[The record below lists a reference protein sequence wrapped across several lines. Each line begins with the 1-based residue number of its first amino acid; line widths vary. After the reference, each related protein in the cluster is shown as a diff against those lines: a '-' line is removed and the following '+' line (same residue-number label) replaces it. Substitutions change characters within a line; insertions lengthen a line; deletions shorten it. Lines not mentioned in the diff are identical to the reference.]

1 MPRTRKKIESS
12 PDQGEFDPMAVG
24 TAANNPTFE
33 EDQRPAY
40 PEDEDGNLPQDS
52 VDDGPQG
59 GVVELQFNADDPS
72 DINAL
77 GRTTAG
83 MSQGQQAAAAE
94 LKRFMERKTRLLE
107 EKQAIMEDIKELNTE
122 MKGLGYDVKAV
133 DLVLKIDNL
142 SDTQKEARRAQNLV
156 NATYAV
162 AVGIDE
168 ELL

>member
-1 MPRTRKKIESS
+1 MPRTRKKIEAS

-24 TAANNPTFE
+24 TTANNPAFE
-33 EDQRPAY
+33 EDERPAY
-40 PEDEDGNLPQDS
+40 PEDEDGNLPQE
-52 VDDGPQG
+52 PI
-59 GVVELQFNADDPS
+59 VVEQEIDEDPS

-133 DLVLKIDNL
+133 DLVLKIDNMT
-142 SDTQKEARRAQNLV
+142 DVQKRARREQNIV

>member
-1 MPRTRKKIESS
+1 MPRTRKKIEPS
-12 PDQGEFDPMAVG
+12 PDQGEFDPMSVG
-24 TAANNPTFE
+24 TAASNPVFE
-33 EDQRPAY
+33 EDKRPAY
-40 PEDEDGNLPQDS
+40 PEDEDGNLPQVVLREEPF
-52 VDDGPQG
+52 VD
-59 GVVELQFNADDPS
+59 EDPS

-94 LKRFMERKTRLLE
+94 LKRFIERKTRLLE